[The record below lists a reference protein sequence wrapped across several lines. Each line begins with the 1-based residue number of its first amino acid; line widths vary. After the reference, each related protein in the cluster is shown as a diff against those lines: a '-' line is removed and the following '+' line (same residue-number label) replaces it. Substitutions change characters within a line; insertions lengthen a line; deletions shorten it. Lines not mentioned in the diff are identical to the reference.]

1 MFYNKYMNDDIC
13 EMINVYNT
21 YEFDWMGDR
30 INSPSDL
37 TRHHIIK
44 KQYNGIDDK
53 SNYALLTT
61 SSHHL
66 IHFLETNYN
75 KEYKYINNM
84 FLELNKSNKPPTE
97 EYYNEIK
104 SIMKRIKKSIKNKNR
119 RKK

>member
-44 KQYNGIDDK
+44 KQYNGIDD
-53 SNYALLTT
+53 SRRRFT
-61 SSHHL
+61 
-66 IHFLETNYN
+66 
-75 KEYKYINNM
+75 KYIS
-84 FLELNKSNKPPTE
+84 EDH
-97 EYYNEIK
+97 I
-104 SIMKRIKKSIKNKNR
+104 
-119 RKK
+119 